1 MENQKENKQEIKAQN
16 FGEFFDFI
24 DQNLVSDDN
33 SYFSELPVSLE
44 ETSIKAIEDNQDAV

>member
-44 ETSIKAIEDNQDAV
+44 ETSIKDIEDNQDAE